1 MTEPA
6 PITFTDEQLLEAV
19 KAAPEPI
26 QTQIAIIAMQM
37 ELTERRAAD
46 EQE

>member
-1 MTEPA
+1 MNEPT
-6 PITFTDEQLLEAV
+6 PITFTDEQLLAAI

-26 QTQIAIIAMQM
+26 QTQIAIIAMQI
-37 ELTERRAAD
+37 ELTDRRAAD